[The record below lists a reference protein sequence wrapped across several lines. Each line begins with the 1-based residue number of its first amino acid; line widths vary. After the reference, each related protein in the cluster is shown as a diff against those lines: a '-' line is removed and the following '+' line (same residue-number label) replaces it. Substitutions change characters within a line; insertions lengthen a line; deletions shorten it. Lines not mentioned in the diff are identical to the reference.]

1 MGCGACLAI
10 TEQQKNDMFME
21 GAKQMMKQA
30 LVQAYHK
37 REKNS
42 LEIDAPTEQMASIRK
57 MAEALH
63 KWSDEAKAKVDAL
76 GDKVEDKLDSMADS
90 VGDAA
95 EKIGG
100 GMMGSLVGGLAS
112 GVSAV
117 AGKATDIA
125 ASGTG
130 FLVEKGLLATA
141 LALDAAIKAIDD
153 PFKIV
158 GNDIFDC
165 KKSELI
171 TGYCEIIEDERVRIN
186 DAVQCVRGAAPYG
199 PSEYAKCQPDKCVR
213 TMQKQVTV
221 EMQKKLHTIVQG
233 EIDNHLVTKVW
244 DKLIET
250 YNAANAEI
258 KKIEDKY
265 AMLKGISGE
274 PFKLD
279 INEYIVNQVIIKF
292 YVLMA
297 NEEARIRQNPIEFSP
312 KTNIPT
318 IFHLLFS
325 GTPAYNEFTLE
336 HFANMK
342 RIPDFIKIKYD
353 PPL

>member
-1 MGCGACLAI
+1 MI

-30 LVQAYHK
+30 LVQAYHL

-42 LEIDAPTEQMASIRK
+42 LEIEAPTEQMESIRK

-63 KWSDEAKAKVDAL
+63 KWSDEAKAKLDAL

-90 VGDAA
+90 VGEAA

-100 GMMGSLVGGLAS
+100 GMMGSLVGGLAQ
-112 GVSAV
+112 GASAI

-153 PFKIV
+153 PFKAV
-158 GNDIFDC
+158 GNDIFDA
-165 KKSELI
+165 KKTELI

-186 DAVQCVRGAAPYG
+186 DAVQCVRGQAPYG
-199 PSEYAKCQPDKCVR
+199 PAEYANCPSDKCVR
-213 TMQKQVTV
+213 TMQKQVTA
-221 EMQKKLHTIVQG
+221 EMQKKLHTIVQS
-233 EIDNHLVTKVW
+233 EIDKHIVTKVW

-265 AMLKGISGE
+265 SMLKGISGE

-292 YVLMA
+292 YCLMA
-297 NEEARIRQNPIEFSP
+297 AQEARIRKNPIDFSK
-312 KTNIPT
+312 KTDIPT
-318 IFHLLFS
+318 LFHLLFS
-325 GTPAYNEFTLE
+325 GTPAYNDFTLE

-342 RIPDFIKIKYD
+342 RIPDYIEIKFN
-353 PPL
+353 PPV

>member
-21 GAKQMMKQA
+21 AAKQMMKQA
-30 LVQAYHK
+30 LVQAYHA

-42 LEIDAPTEQMASIRK
+42 LAIEAPTEQMESIRK
-57 MAEALH
+57 MADALH
-63 KWSDEAKAKVDAL
+63 KWSDEAKAKLDAL

-90 VGDAA
+90 VGEAA

-153 PFKIV
+153 PFKAV
-158 GNDIFDC
+158 GNDIFDA
-165 KKSELI
+165 KKTELI
-171 TGYCEIIEDERVRIN
+171 TGYCEIIEDDRIRIN
-186 DAVQCVRGAAPYG
+186 DAVQFVRGQAPYG
-199 PSEYAKCQPDKCVR
+199 PTEYANCQSDKCVR
-213 TMQKQVTV
+213 LMQKQVTA

-233 EIDNHLVTKVW
+233 EIDKHIVTKVW

-265 AMLKGISGE
+265 TMLKGISGE

-279 INEYIVNQVIIKF
+279 INEYIVNQVIIQF
-292 YVLMA
+292 YILMA
-297 NEEARIRQNPIEFSP
+297 AQEARIRKSPSDFSQ
-312 KTNIPT
+312 KTSIPLL
-318 IFHLLFS
+318 FHLLFS
-325 GTPAYNEFTLE
+325 GTPAYNELTLE
-336 HFANMK
+336 HYANMK
-342 RIPDFIKIKYD
+342 RIPDHANIKYN